1 MQRRRSGP
9 NKPSFDDRITQQKA
23 ALEKQLLNHPEGPKR
38 EEIEI
43 KLKRLDEARRMNA
56 WLSSPGL
63 KSPK

>member
-9 NKPSFDDRITQQKA
+9 NKPSFDERLTRQKA
-23 ALEKQLLNHPEGPKR
+23 ALEKQLLELPDGPQR
-38 EEIEI
+38 NDVEM

-56 WLSSPGL
+56 WLNSPGL